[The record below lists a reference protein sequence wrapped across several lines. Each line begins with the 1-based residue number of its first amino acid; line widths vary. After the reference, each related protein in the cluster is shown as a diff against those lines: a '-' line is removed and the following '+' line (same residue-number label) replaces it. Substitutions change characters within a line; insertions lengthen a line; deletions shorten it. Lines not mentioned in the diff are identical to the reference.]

1 MEEQIKT
8 EKAKENKV
16 FWKTIAPYAA
26 LLLLLII
33 GVCVFTYMHIGKRNE
48 INGKN
53 DTILG
58 KSRTVYRTSLSQ
70 DQGFYADEEGYFI
83 VGINENPYVWF
94 YGGHYNTEKNSDA
107 WNGSFPYDTTGSYAV
122 SDGWMYYWNDEML
135 DEDWR
140 GHHAELQRIR
150 YTTEGV
156 TEKALEE
163 YECVWA
169 AADAPVS
176 TIRAMQTVY
185 IWNENLVFQYW
196 DSDVNDFIVAMCPL
210 NGDFGKDCI
219 NLSDLFVDV
228 EFDDIEML
236 TYEGMDIFARKIG
249 DEVQVIDVR
258 EHESQTSMIKSEWYI
273 MPEQS
278 AGRFVNLGYEEC
290 LYYWTIDGTKIPVD
304 CLSELAE
311 QTDQYWVEL
320 EIAVDDVVIEED
332 RLVFR
337 TMYWDYGVRRELLVS
352 FNPKTGENNIMFD
365 SMGKKDVCILA
376 YENDAV
382 YFMEKGNIYK
392 QVGAD
397 GKKEEIWSLPFKA
410 TKFICSR
417 DEDELLMI
425 YICENGER
433 ESLLYSLK

>member
-1 MEEQIKT
+1 MEEQTKK
-8 EKAKENKV
+8 EKAKENKA
-16 FWKTIAPYAA
+16 FWKAMAPYAA

-48 INGKN
+48 INGEN

-70 DQGFYADEEGYFI
+70 EQGFYADDEGYFV
-83 VGINENPYVWF
+83 VGINENPYVWS

-107 WNGSFPYDTTGSYAV
+107 WNGSFPYNTTGSYAV
-122 SDGWMYYWNDEML
+122 SDGWVYYWDYQVPDEEGWG
-135 DEDWR
+135 D
-140 GHHAELQRIR
+140 HAELRRIR

-156 TEKALEE
+156 TERALEE
-163 YECVWA
+163 CECVA
-169 AADAPVS
+169 SADNNTGPSAE
-176 TIRAMQTVY
+176 MQTVH
-185 IWNENLVFQYW
+185 IWNGNLVFQYW
-196 DSDVNDFIVAMCPL
+196 DSDVYDFVVAMCPL
-210 NGDFGKDCI
+210 NGDFGKDCVI
-219 NLSDLFVDV
+219 LSDLFVDI
-228 EFDDIEML
+228 EFDDIEVL
-236 TYEGMDIFARKIG
+236 TYEGMDIYAIKRG

-278 AGRFVNLGYEEC
+278 VGGFLLRNGE
-290 LYYWTIDGTKIPVD
+290 LYYWSIDETKIPVD

-397 GKKEEIWSLPFKA
+397 GKKEEIWSLPLKA
-410 TKFICSR
+410 TEFICSR

>member
-1 MEEQIKT
+1 MEEQIKK

-16 FWKTIAPYAA
+16 FWKAMAPYAA
-26 LLLLLII
+26 LLILLII

-48 INGKN
+48 INGEN

-70 DQGFYADEEGYFI
+70 DQGFYADDGYLV
-83 VGINENPYVWF
+83 VGIHRNPTTWS
-94 YGGHYNTEKNSDA
+94 YGGYYYTEKNSDA
-107 WNGSFPYDTTGSYAV
+107 STWRFPEQTTGSYAV
-122 SDGWMYYWNDEML
+122 SDGWVYYWDYQVPNEEGWGD
-135 DEDWR
+135 
-140 GHHAELQRIR
+140 HAELQRIR
-150 YTTEGV
+150 YTTEGI
-156 TEKALEE
+156 TERALEE
-163 YECVWA
+163 CECVA
-169 AADAPVS
+169 SADNNTGPSAD
-176 TIRAMQTVY
+176 MQTVY
-185 IWNENLVFQYW
+185 IWNENLIFQYW

-210 NGDFGKDCI
+210 NGDFGKDCVI
-219 NLSDLFVDV
+219 LSDLFVDV
-228 EFDDIEML
+228 EFDDIEVL
-236 TYEGMDIFARKIG
+236 TYEGMDIFARKRG

-278 AGRFVNLGYEEC
+278 AGRFSLRNGE
-290 LYYWTIDGTKIPVD
+290 LYYWSIDGTKIPVD

-311 QTDQYWVEL
+311 QTDQYGVEL
-320 EIAVDDVVIEED
+320 KIAIDDVVIEKE

-337 TMYWDYGVRRELLVS
+337 TMYWDYGIRRELLVS

-410 TKFICSR
+410 TTFICNR

>member
-1 MEEQIKT
+1 M
-8 EKAKENKV
+8 
-16 FWKTIAPYAA
+16 
-26 LLLLLII
+26 
-33 GVCVFTYMHIGKRNE
+33 
-48 INGKN
+48 
-53 DTILG
+53 
-58 KSRTVYRTSLSQ
+58 
-70 DQGFYADEEGYFI
+70 
-83 VGINENPYVWF
+83 
-94 YGGHYNTEKNSDA
+94 
-107 WNGSFPYDTTGSYAV
+107 
-122 SDGWMYYWNDEML
+122 
-135 DEDWR
+135 
-140 GHHAELQRIR
+140 
-150 YTTEGV
+150 
-156 TEKALEE
+156 
-163 YECVWA
+163 
-169 AADAPVS
+169 
-176 TIRAMQTVY
+176 
-185 IWNENLVFQYW
+185 
-196 DSDVNDFIVAMCPL
+196 
-210 NGDFGKDCI
+210 
-219 NLSDLFVDV
+219 
-228 EFDDIEML
+228 
-236 TYEGMDIFARKIG
+236 
-249 DEVQVIDVR
+249 R

-392 QVGAD
+392 QVGTD

-410 TKFICSR
+410 TKF
-417 DEDELLMI
+417 
-425 YICENGER
+425 
-433 ESLLYSLK
+433 